1 MNFKVR
7 KGKGVRG
14 EITIPGD
21 KSISHRSIMCASLA
35 EGKSRIYGFLEGEDC
50 LATKL
55 AFKDM
60 GIKFET
66 NMDEIIVHG
75 SGLYGLKQPKKEI
88 NLGNS
93 GTSIRLLS
101 GILSA
106 QKFSSILI
114 GDESLSS
121 RPMRRII
128 EPLSLMGANIK
139 SQNSDRPPLEI
150 GMSEKLNSIKYDLP
164 IASAQVKSCIL
175 FASLY
180 SEGKTIVR
188 EKQTTRNHTEIMF
201 KQFGVPLSIRDTD
214 GGRDIEIYSPTSLK
228 STEIDIPGDFSSAA
242 FFILAALI
250 IPNSNLTIKNVGM
263 NETRTALL
271 NALQE
276 MGAEIDILNK
286 KEEFEPRADLKIKF
300 SKLKGINLDAK
311 FVPNLIDELP
321 AFFVAAAMSSGSTAV
336 RNAEELRHK
345 ESDRLEAMGDV
356 FRSLGVDFNMYHDGM
371 DINGLD
377 NNNELSSY
385 KGGIIESYG
394 DHRIAMSSAIACS
407 LFDQESLVLNT
418 DNVNT
423 SFPTFLK
430 IADQVGLDISLEE
443 SL

>member
-1 MNFKVR
+1 MNFKVK

-21 KSISHRSIMCASLA
+21 KSISHRSIMCSSLA
-35 EGKSRIYGFLEGEDC
+35 EGKSKIYGFLEGEDC

-55 AFKDM
+55 AFQDM
-60 GIKFET
+60 GINFET
-66 NMDEIIVHG
+66 NNDEIVVHG
-75 SGLYGLKQPKKEI
+75 SGLYGLKEPKKEI

-106 QKFSSILI
+106 QKFSSTLI

-121 RPMRRII
+121 RPMSRII

-139 SQNSDRPPLEI
+139 SQNSGRPPLEI
-150 GMSEKLNSIKYDLP
+150 GISEKLNPIKYDLP

-175 FASLY
+175 FASLF
-180 SEGKTIVR
+180 SEGKTTVR
-188 EKQTTRNHTEIMF
+188 ERQATRNHTEIMF
-201 KQFGVPLSIRDTD
+201 KKFGVPLSIRDTED
-214 GGRDIEIYSPTSLK
+214 GRDIEMHSPSNLK

-250 IPNSNLTIKNVGM
+250 IPSSNLTIKNVGI
-263 NETRTALL
+263 NETRIALL
-271 NALQE
+271 NAFQE
-276 MGAEIDILNK
+276 MGAEIDIINK
-286 KEEFEPRADLKIKF
+286 TGEFEPRADLKVKF
-300 SKLKGINLDAK
+300 SKLKGINLDTK
-311 FVPNLIDELP
+311 LVPNLIDELP

-336 RNAEELRHK
+336 RDAAELRHK

-356 FRSLGVDFNMYHDGM
+356 LTSLGVDFDMHQDGM

-377 NNNELSSY
+377 YKKATRSY
-385 KGGIIESYG
+385 TGGIIESFG

-407 LFDQESLVLNT
+407 LFDQESLILNT

-430 IADQVGLDISLEE
+430 IADQVGLNISLE
-443 SL
+443 

>member
-66 NMDEIIVHG
+66 NLDEIIVHG
-75 SGLYGLKQPKKEI
+75 SGLYGLKDPQKEI

-106 QKFSSILI
+106 QKFSSTLI

-128 EPLSLMGANIK
+128 EPLSMMGANIK
-139 SQNSDRPPLEI
+139 SQNSGRPPLEI
-150 GMSEKLNSIKYDLP
+150 EMSEKLNSINYQLP

-180 SEGKTIVR
+180 SEGKTIVKER
-188 EKQTTRNHTEIMF
+188 QTTRNHTEIMF
-201 KQFGVPLSIRDTD
+201 KQFGVPLSIRDTVD
-214 GGRDIEIYSPTSLK
+214 GKNIEMYSPSKLK

-263 NETRTALL
+263 NETRIALL
-271 NALQE
+271 NAFQE
-276 MGAEIDILNK
+276 MGAEIDIFNK
-286 KEEFEPRADLKIKF
+286 TGEFEPRADLKVKF
-300 SKLKGINLDAK
+300 SKLKGINLDTK
-311 FVPNLIDELP
+311 LVPNLIDELP

-336 RNAEELRHK
+336 RDAEELRNK
-345 ESDRLEAMGDV
+345 ESDRLEAMGEV
-356 FRSLGVDFNMYHDGM
+356 LRSLGVDFNMYQDGI

-377 NNNELSSY
+377 ENNTLNSY
-385 KGGIIESYG
+385 KGGIIESFG

-407 LFDQESLVLNT
+407 FFDQESLILNT

-423 SFPTFLK
+423 SFPAFLK

-443 SL
+443 HS

>member
-1 MNFKVR
+1 MNFKVK

-66 NMDEIIVHG
+66 NIDEIIVHG
-75 SGLYGLKQPKKEI
+75 SGLYGLKDPQKEI

-106 QKFSSILI
+106 QKFSSTLI

-121 RPMRRII
+121 RPMKRII
-128 EPLSLMGANIK
+128 EPLSMMGANIK
-139 SQNSDRPPLEI
+139 SQNSGRPPLKI
-150 GMSEKLNSIKYDLP
+150 GMSEKLNSINYELP

-180 SEGKTIVR
+180 SEGKTTVR
-188 EKQTTRNHTEIMF
+188 ERQTTRNHTEIMF
-201 KQFGVPLSIRDTD
+201 KQFGVPLSIRDTVD
-214 GGRDIEIYSPTSLK
+214 GRNIEMYSPSKLK
-228 STEIDIPGDFSSAA
+228 SAEIDIPGDFSSAA

-263 NETRTALL
+263 NETRIALL
-271 NALQE
+271 NAFQE
-276 MGAEIDILNK
+276 MGAEIDIFNK
-286 KEEFEPRADLKIKF
+286 TGEFEPRADLKVKF
-300 SKLKGINLDAK
+300 SKLKGINLDTK
-311 FVPNLIDELP
+311 LVPNLIDELP

-336 RNAEELRHK
+336 RDAEELRNK
-345 ESDRLEAMGDV
+345 ESDRLEAMGEV
-356 FRSLGVDFNMYHDGM
+356 LRSLGVDFKMYQDGI

-377 NNNELSSY
+377 ENNTLSPY
-385 KGGIIESYG
+385 KGGIIESFG

-407 LFDQESLVLNT
+407 FFDQESLILNT

-423 SFPTFLK
+423 SFPAFLK

-443 SL
+443 HS